1 LHHTSPFSHGRST
14 IGVTGESAAVLKP
27 NAVPAQPARQRLKI
41 AGLSPP
47 PVDGRWRKCA
57 ILGFGDP
64 DTGIEL
70 SPGFISARVRQLS
83 EFNFCQWDDNVTT
96 RRAMMREIKE
106 SDWKIFRQLHAVA
119 LERFCQRVL
128 DDSERLHGDTSH
140 TAYERYIAIYRLFE
154 ERDKEVALL
163 FNDLRRSTALLQIAA
178 LKVRGLLAEEEF
190 ARFSQE
196 TQSLVAALLG
206 ELTA

>member
-1 LHHTSPFSHGRST
+1 MT
-14 IGVTGESAAVLKP
+14 
-27 NAVPAQPARQRLKI
+27 
-41 AGLSPP
+41 
-47 PVDGRWRKCA
+47 
-57 ILGFGDP
+57 
-64 DTGIEL
+64 
-70 SPGFISARVRQLS
+70 
-83 EFNFCQWDDNVTT
+83 
-96 RRAMMREIKE
+96 REIKE
-106 SDWKIFRQLHAVA
+106 ADWKIFRQVRTVA

-140 TAYERYIAIYRLFE
+140 SAHERYIAIYRLFD

-178 LKVRGLLAEEEF
+178 LKGRGLLTEEEF

-206 ELTA
+206 ELTP